1 MSSDYK
7 IKVPFLVLIISYIE
21 FRSTVIRKAYLK
33 MISKPHAQERKNVSK
48 YFID

>member
-7 IKVPFLVLIISYIE
+7 IKVPFLVLIISYI
-21 FRSTVIRKAYLK
+21 IRNAYIK
-33 MISKPHAQERKNVSK
+33 MISKPHAQRKNVSK